1 MARLIHALGGGLA
14 RPRQIKRPSLNG
26 GGKSLYMQSPP
37 SLEEKTRPNLTK
49 ALSDLVTSGSRLR
62 VTDPGLPFFVNV
74 ELTLVSD

>member
-1 MARLIHALGGGLA
+1 
-14 RPRQIKRPSLNG
+14 
-26 GGKSLYMQSPP
+26 MQSPP